1 MLTYWQYWD
10 IEKLLKYFR
19 TRDISLFS
27 RTPRKLYLK
36 INQKFNFSTLQRKS
50 LYQREKSRLKVFFIR
65 NSLTVGMLT
74 ISIQTDPSASN

>member
-1 MLTYWQYWD
+1 MLTYMQYWN

-19 TRDISLFS
+19 TRDIRLFS

-65 NSLTVGMLT
+65 NSLIVGMLT
-74 ISIQTDPSASN
+74 ISIHKDPSASN

>member
-1 MLTYWQYWD
+1 MLTYMQYWD

-19 TRDISLFS
+19 ARDIRLFY

-36 INQKFNFSTLQRKS
+36 INQGVNFSTLQRKS
-50 LYQREKSRLKVFFIR
+50 LYQQEKSRPEAFIR

-74 ISIQTDPSASN
+74 LSIRRDPSASN